1 MKRKKLETFMKSIC
15 VALSAAMLVTSI
27 PVNAAGV
34 SENSVDAVTEV
45 STESNSDTDTN
56 ADVDVKNEADNTEET
71 NTEVDTES
79 ATDEEIVETDVETED
94 GQDNG
99 MHSLE
104 ELLAYDLSAHSEDE
118 INEYFTNA
126 EDEDVWLYYSSLS
139 EAMQQNVM
147 QYFVFNHN
155 VQYAEYEL
163 AEDEENYIQ
172 KEYNRN

>member
-15 VALSAAMLVTSI
+15 VVLSATMLVTSI

-34 SENSVDAVTEV
+34 SENSVDTVTEV

-104 ELLAYDLSAHSEDE
+104 ELLAYDLSAHS
-118 INEYFTNA
+118 
-126 EDEDVWLYYSSLS
+126 
-139 EAMQQNVM
+139 
-147 QYFVFNHN
+147 
-155 VQYAEYEL
+155 
-163 AEDEENYIQ
+163 
-172 KEYNRN
+172 